1 MENLPQH
8 CLDNA
13 ILLKQNDYIDL
24 KMISSG
30 FKTRFKLTQIPDFY
44 MINSKEYFAAEMK
57 IEGFKVSTAA
67 LATEN
72 VLNIKLR
79 ELGGQRHVRNIN
91 FFIPMEANAKI
102 ASIEIFDDN
111 TIFMRVPLIEHF

>member
-13 ILLKQNDYIDL
+13 ILLKQNDYIGL

-30 FKTRFKLTQIPDFY
+30 FKTRFKLTQVPDFY
-44 MINSKEYFAAEMK
+44 IIDNKEYFAAVMK

-67 LATEN
+67 LAMEN
-72 VLNIKLR
+72 VLNIKLL
-79 ELGGQRHVRNIN
+79 ELGGRRHVRNIN
-91 FFIPMEANAKI
+91 FLIPMEANAKV
-102 ASIEIFDDN
+102 ASIEVLDDN
-111 TIFMRVPLIEHF
+111 IILMKVPLTEHF

>member
-1 MENLPQH
+1 MENFPQH

-44 MINSKEYFAAEMK
+44 TINSKEYFA
-57 IEGFKVSTAA
+57 VS
-67 LATEN
+67 
-72 VLNIKLR
+72 
-79 ELGGQRHVRNIN
+79 N
-91 FFIPMEANAKI
+91 FSSNCTNSFNSYCVHYWYM
-102 ASIEIFDDN
+102 
-111 TIFMRVPLIEHF
+111 